1 MALQLSPEKV
11 ALDNAVH
18 LSYFVKR
25 KKGKPSRVAFARL
38 LDISH
43 AGLCMEVSPVD
54 SDLFMESGGTLFI
67 LKKNIEMQIFCR
79 SHPNNVS
86 VAATIK
92 WFKKKEESIDSIDD
106 GNVCAGV
113 MFSLADADQRR
124 EISELVG
131 LLKGG
136 TACCRE
142 CNASVS
148 GEAAFCYNCGA
159 KIPRKRAFLKK
170 MLNTLLAGPDDP
182 EYS

>member
-1 MALQLSPEKV
+1 MILSFNNHLICDSNNKLATFWPLGARFSVPLRYPPFIQIKKPLGEDLEIIVPE
-11 ALDNAVH
+11 
-18 LSYFVKR
+18 
-25 KKGKPSRVAFARL
+25 
-38 LDISH
+38 
-43 AGLCMEVSPVD
+43 
-54 SDLFMESGGTLFI
+54 I
-67 LKKNIEMQIFCR
+67 L
-79 SHPNNVS
+79 
-86 VAATIK
+86 K

-113 MFSLADADQRR
+113 MFSLRDADQRR

-182 EYS
+182 DYS